1 MPAGHDAGVSQ
12 QLLAARELLAQ
23 GRAAEAQRVID
34 GALVFSDQLPGEDIV
49 HSCGL
54 LARLLALRGEGA
66 RARMMAALAVEAS
79 RYCTSGPYRA
89 YAFLDRAHTLR
100 TLRDDDEALACL
112 RRAHALAPKEIR
124 SHAPRAA
131 G

>member
-1 MPAGHDAGVSQ
+1 MPAGHDTDVSER
-12 QLLAARELLAQ
+12 LLAARELLAQ
-23 GRAAEAQRVID
+23 GRATEAQQVID
-34 GALVFSDQLPGEDIV
+34 GVLVFQDQLPGEEIV

-66 RARMMAALAVEAS
+66 RARMMAALAVEAA
-79 RYCTSGPYRA
+79 RYCSTGPHQA
-89 YAFLDRAHTLR
+89 YAYLDKAHTLR
-100 TLRDDDEALACL
+100 TLGDDDEALACL

-124 SHAPRAA
+124 SHALRAA